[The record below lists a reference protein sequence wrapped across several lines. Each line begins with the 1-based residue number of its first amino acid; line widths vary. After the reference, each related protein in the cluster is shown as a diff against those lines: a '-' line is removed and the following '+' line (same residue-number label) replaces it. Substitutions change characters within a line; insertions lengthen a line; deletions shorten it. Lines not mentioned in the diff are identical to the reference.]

1 MLAGGAISWFS
12 RAQKL
17 TASATSESEYIALAE
32 ATNELRFLRQVKQFI
47 SPPADTRIPIHEDNQ
62 GAIKMA
68 NNRFS
73 SRRTRHIDVKHH
85 VIRDA
90 IDSGI
95 IRVEYVNSG
104 EQHADILTKA
114 LDAKTFERH
123 ARFLMNG
130 SQDSENPESLH
141 CSTSKI
147 VEQAGV
153 LRNT

>member
-1 MLAGGAISWFS
+1 
-12 RAQKL
+12 
-17 TASATSESEYIALAE
+17 
-32 ATNELRFLRQVKQFI
+32 
-47 SPPADTRIPIHEDNQ
+47 
-62 GAIKMA
+62 MA

-85 VIRDA
+85 FIRDA

-95 IRVEYVNSG
+95 IRVEYINSG